1 VEESLEEKE
10 FAKGLLG
17 MSPEVE
23 WRTREDLRRRLTN
36 LGRQALFFAQE
47 WEDPR
52 QSRVFADKRTSKE
65 RGVTRISPSNPRSG
79 GENSAGTLLKFRE
92 RETSENGLLGS

>member
-23 WRTREDLRRRLTN
+23 WRTREDLRRRLMN
-36 LGRQALFFAQE
+36 SGRQALFFVQE
-47 WEDPR
+47 WENPL
-52 QSRVFADKRTSKE
+52 QSRVFADKQLQR
-65 RGVTRISPSNPRSG
+65 RG
-79 GENSAGTLLKFRE
+79 E
-92 RETSENGLLGS
+92 